1 MLLGSRC
8 SFKSALQESQQKR
21 KIMILK
27 DTIRAR
33 NKFVDKCTWNRTAKR
48 RRNKLGVDLEFSSS
62 GANIFIKQIWYYV
75 ILRRLPICKWEN
87 KSINFLTGIV
97 GIRNEHDNLESPASV
112 CRH

>member
-8 SFKSALQESQQKR
+8 SFKSALQESQHKR

-27 DTIRAR
+27 DTIQAR
-33 NKFVDKCTWNRTAKR
+33 NRIVDKCTWNRTAKR

>member
-33 NKFVDKCTWNRTAKR
+33 NK
-48 RRNKLGVDLEFSSS
+48 
-62 GANIFIKQIWYYV
+62 YYV

-97 GIRNEHDNLESPASV
+97 GIRNEHVHKVMDRNSSILIVAE
-112 CRH
+112 HLLLNHK

>member
-33 NKFVDKCTWNRTAKR
+33 NK
-48 RRNKLGVDLEFSSS
+48 
-62 GANIFIKQIWYYV
+62 YYV

-97 GIRNEHDNLESPASV
+97 GIRNEHTMFPRVKLYVIILHVERCFSERETTWSS
-112 CRH
+112 